1 VAEQLHGDLGLA
13 PACRFWR
20 RAQLPRCSRARQ
32 CHACLLFC
40 LLACRPDTCPPLQI
54 QDHTKTTAVT
64 HVLGWGF
71 GNSPAPP
78 VASIARSGNSWPL
91 SVSCCPWPID
101 RHRHGVNAHARHRHA
116 AVWLP
121 RGWYHAGAGFAIP
134 ACDGA
139 QQMTRD
145 PAREERQTRHSDRET
160 EMQPSPCQKRDVVAA
175 VPLNGAPARRRYAGL
190 LSFAAGAHC
199 CSCDAAL
206 GGACVGLLSR
216 AVESCPSSG
225 Q

>member
-1 VAEQLHGDLGLA
+1 M
-13 PACRFWR
+13 
-20 RAQLPRCSRARQ
+20 
-32 CHACLLFC
+32 
-40 LLACRPDTCPPLQI
+40 QI
-54 QDHTKTTAVT
+54 RDYIKTTALT
-64 HVLGWGF
+64 LVLGWGF

-101 RHRHGVNAHARHRHA
+101 CHRHGVNAHARHRHA

-175 VPLNGAPARRRYAGL
+175 VPSNGAPARRRHAGL
-190 LSFAAGAHC
+190 LSFARRC
-199 CSCDAAL
+199 P
-206 GGACVGLLSR
+206 LLQLRRSAWWR
-216 AVESCPSSG
+216 LRGPAVEGGRKPSLIWTVACRSVRN
-225 Q
+225 